1 MGKVCDGYSDDGES
15 RPAARRSRLL
25 SPQPPSIAR
34 CNTHAG
40 LAGLSYSDKR
50 HFEWFVRET
59 SGKLPGVFSSP
70 FWTKLVLQASSAE
83 PSILYAVLALGAVH
97 KNETK
102 PIDESCD
109 VKDEESWEPQ
119 SSDIT
124 ERLSLQYYNKSI
136 SLLQSHL
143 LMPGTESTRV
153 VLIVC
158 TIFVCLEFMQKRY
171 KTGFLHFGHSLRL
184 LDSLLRSTV
193 SALPVNPT
201 DEWFAEEIPRLD
213 IQAALLTNE
222 FYLGGGSQTPLI
234 WISIPR
240 PFQTTRDASN
250 SLDGLLF
257 RAHQL
262 QKNGSEKSLAEEA
275 ADIFE
280 LLATQQT
287 LRNNLEVWLQCF
299 DVFKAKTWDQLSDGD
314 RLVCRRLPIYHT
326 MAYIITNTALNPGN
340 ELIFDLYTR
349 HFVSV
354 VSLSREIL
362 DTVQPSALP
371 TPAAETPGSHASQA
385 DYTADSGL
393 VPPLFY
399 TAIKCRVPRIRRQA
413 VELIL
418 LGQRH
423 EGIWDAVL
431 SARVAR
437 EVMTLEER
445 GVQDGLKGDQRASP
459 DTVVPIFPSPPR
471 VHKLWIEAPGEPKGD
486 IRLSV
491 QRIHADGE
499 LETLARRYDMINGF
513 WTSIPIT
520 PRVAEATE
528 HQRRGSGHAGSDA

>member
-1 MGKVCDGYSDDGES
+1 MGKACDGYSDGGES
-15 RPAARRSRLL
+15 RPAGRRSRLI
-25 SPQPPSIAR
+25 SPQPPAITR

-40 LAGLSYSDKR
+40 LAGLSYADKR

-59 SGKLPGVFSSP
+59 SSKLPGVFRSP
-70 FWTKLVLQASSAE
+70 LWTKLVLQASSAE
-83 PSILYAVLALGAVH
+83 PAILYAVLALGAVH
-97 KNETK
+97 EKETK
-102 PIDESCD
+102 TAEPCD
-109 VKDEESWEPQ
+109 DKEEEAWEPQ

-143 LMPGTESTRV
+143 LTPSNESIRI

-158 TIFVCLEFMQKRY
+158 TIFICFEFTQKRY
-171 KTGFLHFGHSLRL
+171 KTGFVHFGHSLQL
-184 LDSLLRSTV
+184 LDSLLTSTT
-193 SALPVNPT
+193 SALSMNPA

-222 FYLGGGSQTPLI
+222 FYLGCSSQTPLI
-234 WISIPR
+234 WLSIPQ
-240 PFQTTRDASN
+240 PFQTIRDASN
-250 SLDGLLF
+250 NLDSLLF

-262 QKNGSEKSLAEEA
+262 QKNGSETSLGEDA
-275 ADIFE
+275 ADVFE

-299 DVFKAKTWDQLSDGD
+299 DVFKAKAWDQLSDSD

-326 MAYIITNTALNPGN
+326 MAYIITNTSLNPGN

-362 DTVQPSALP
+362 DIVQPSALP
-371 TPAAETPGSHASQA
+371 TPAADTPGSHAPQA
-385 DYTADSGL
+385 DSTADIGL

-413 VELIL
+413 VELLL
-418 LGQRH
+418 LGQRYQ
-423 EGIWDAVL
+423 GIWDAVM

-445 GVQDGLKGDQRASP
+445 GIQDGLKDDQRASP
-459 DTVVPIFPSPPR
+459 DTVVPVFPSPPR

-486 IRLSV
+486 IQLSV
-491 QRIHADGE
+491 QRIHADGKRE
-499 LETLARRYDMINGF
+499 ILTRRYDMVNGF
-513 WTSIPIT
+513 WTSTPVT

-528 HQRRGSGHAGSDA
+528 HGKGGLGHAGSDV